1 MQTYGIIM
9 AGGGGTRF
17 WPLSRLQTPK
27 QLLNLSGKDLML
39 NEAFDRMA
47 QLIPPERIFIVTS
60 AVQADGVLE
69 GCAGRVDREHILA
82 EPMPR
87 STAACIG
94 YAAAVL
100 SARHGDGLMLI
111 TPSDHYIEDR
121 PRLTGAWQRAFR
133 AAESGE
139 HLVTIGIRPTYPSTG
154 YGYIRYDAASGGDV
168 RKVFAFREKPDLE
181 TAKAFLADGGYA
193 WNSGMFIWRT
203 DTVLR
208 KLREF
213 APDIHAGLMK
223 IRDAVGTPAEDR
235 TVAEAYAG
243 IRAVSVDYA
252 VMEPAA
258 ARGEVLMVPGDFG
271 WNDVG
276 SWDVMDVLHAP
287 DENGN
292 VRIGDTL
299 AIGTRDCVIV
309 SRDRLVS
316 AVDVEGL
323 VIVQTPD
330 AVMVCRRDRAQ
341 NVRAIVDALREA
353 GRTELL

>member
-1 MQTYGIIM
+1 MQTFGVIM

-27 QLLNLSGKDLML
+27 QLLNLSGRDLML
-39 NEAFDRMA
+39 NETFDRMA
-47 QLIPPERIFIVTS
+47 RLIPRDRIFIVTS
-60 AVQADGVLE
+60 ALQLEGVLA
-69 GCAGRVDREHILA
+69 GCGDRTDRSHILV
-82 EPMPR
+82 EPSPR
-87 STAACIG
+87 NTAACIG

-100 SARHGDGLMLI
+100 SARYGDGLMLI
-111 TPSDHYIEDR
+111 TPSDHYIEDI
-121 PRLTGAWQRAFR
+121 PRLTSVWETAFR
-133 AAESGE
+133 AAEDGE
-139 HLVTIGIRPTYPSTG
+139 HLVTIGIRPAYPATG
-154 YGYIRYDAASGGDV
+154 YGYIRYDTTGETDV
-168 RKVFAFREKPDLE
+168 RTVFSFREKPDPE
-181 TAKAFLADGGYA
+181 TARSYLESGGYA

-203 DTVLR
+203 DTILR
-208 KLREF
+208 KLLEF
-213 APDIHAGLMK
+213 APDMHGALQK
-223 IRDAVGTPAEDR
+223 IGEAAGTPEETD
-235 TVAEAYAG
+235 VVEQVYGG
-243 IRAVSVDYA
+243 IRSISIDYA

-287 DENGN
+287 DADGN
-292 VRIGDTL
+292 VLMGDTVAL
-299 AIGTRDCVIV
+299 NTRDCVIV

-330 AVMVCRRDRAQ
+330 AVMVCRRDKAQ